1 MINHYK
7 KPLILHLGCLI
18 LFSCTKE
25 TVVAPAI
32 PSAISE
38 LRAWTQK
45 TDPLKLASS
54 IAWEAAI
61 PIKLSDSVSAYAAP
75 VRNTYPAAI
84 SPDFMEFIT
93 FELAGK
99 RYGLYKSYRRLNETD
114 MEIIIQ
120 SIEGETLK
128 AGFLR
133 KKKALSPKG
142 KSVSMREMNL
152 DMEIAFIYEYI
163 MGILLNNV
171 NVYGTG
177 GGGGY
182 IWGYSRPNSMNYYGN
197 YEGGESVNENGS
209 GGDHTNY
216 IDYNYSEMQLKLTNP
231 CFKEVLADLQKN
243 NAYSKISAII
253 QKFDYSKR
261 GLKYSV
267 IINEN
272 TASLDTNLKGRNAY
286 VDGKVITLNSNDL
299 KTASKEYIARV
310 IIHEYLHIYIG
321 GKVANDDHQVILHQY
336 VNEIASFLHSLYD
349 TNEQDA
355 KILALLGLQKEKECY
370 EFILDSLGSDKW
382 EVYNID
388 QKYKN
393 QNYGKHCN

>member
-1 MINHYK
+1 
-7 KPLILHLGCLI
+7 
-18 LFSCTKE
+18 
-25 TVVAPAI
+25 
-32 PSAISE
+32 
-38 LRAWTQK
+38 
-45 TDPLKLASS
+45 
-54 IAWEAAI
+54 
-61 PIKLSDSVSAYAAP
+61 
-75 VRNTYPAAI
+75 
-84 SPDFMEFIT
+84 
-93 FELAGK
+93 
-99 RYGLYKSYRRLNETD
+99 
-114 MEIIIQ
+114 
-120 SIEGETLK
+120 
-128 AGFLR
+128 
-133 KKKALSPKG
+133 
-142 KSVSMREMNL
+142 
-152 DMEIAFIYEYI
+152 
-163 MGILLNNV
+163 
-171 NVYGTG
+171 
-177 GGGGY
+177 
-182 IWGYSRPNSMNYYGN
+182 
-197 YEGGESVNENGS
+197 
-209 GGDHTNY
+209 
-216 IDYNYSEMQLKLTNP
+216 
-231 CFKEVLADLQKN
+231 VLADLQKN

-253 QKFDYSKR
+253 QKFDYTKR

>member
-1 MINHYK
+1 
-7 KPLILHLGCLI
+7 
-18 LFSCTKE
+18 
-25 TVVAPAI
+25 VVAPAI